1 MQTVHVTAYRA
12 AVCKQSYLLFGD
24 QRVMFEAL
32 YILT

>member
-1 MQTVHVTAYRA
+1 MQTAHVTTYKA
-12 AVCKQSYLLFGD
+12 AVCKQSYKLFGD